1 MIKTKKWNAYSI
13 FSVIVISIMSFSMII
28 DVTQY
33 AIGKWDG
40 NTADLFISLGKGACF
55 IVFVWKVLPFIFRK
69 IDEIG

>member
-1 MIKTKKWNAYSI
+1 
-13 FSVIVISIMSFSMII
+13 MSFSMII